1 MYTSDV
7 AKLLGVSQST
17 IQRWV
22 KQLGLPMEKNE
33 RGHYLFNQDGIDLLK
48 GIQEQI
54 QNGISLQDINP
65 DQRNKPRKGII
76 KAPGENDKVIEM
88 LLSKVTELESK
99 LNAKADSVA
108 SYQLLHHRGELEE
121 LQNQVKT
128 LMERVNTVEIQ
139 MKPDLKTDIPLVHDQ
154 PRLSKK
160 TKKKNIISYLLG
172 F

>member
-128 LMERVNTVEIQ
+128 LMERVNTVENQ
-139 MKPDLKTDIPLVHDQ
+139 MQPDLKTDIPLVHDQ

>member
-1 MYTSDV
+1 MYTSEV

-22 KQLGLPMEKNE
+22 KQLGLPMEKND
-33 RGHYLFNQDGIDLLK
+33 RGHYLFNQDGIELLK

-54 QNGISLQDINP
+54 QNGVSLQDINP
-65 DQRNKPRKGII
+65 DQKNKPRKGTI
-76 KAPGENDKVIEM
+76 KATIENDNVIEK
-88 LLSKVTELESK
+88 LLSKVTELENR

-128 LMERVNTVEIQ
+128 LMDRIDTIENQI
-139 MKPDLKTDIPLVHDQ
+139 KPASKIDMPLVLDQ
-154 PRLSKK
+154 PRYTKK
-160 TKKKNIISYLLG
+160 TKKKNIVSSLFG